1 MPISPLPPT
10 ISEKTRTRV
19 FREVMIFAFCAVIF
33 FLCLFVLFSDEGLIA
48 LYRTRGQFHAA
59 QRELEIARR
68 ENDRL
73 NIYLEHL
80 RNDPSALEAVAR
92 EKLRMVK
99 PGEEVYLFVER
110 KRKKLEDD

>member
-1 MPISPLPPT
+1 MPISPLPPK

-19 FREVMIFAFCAVIF
+19 LREMMTFAFCAVIF
-33 FLCLFVLFSDEGLIA
+33 FLCLFVLFSDEGLTA
-48 LYRTRGQFHAA
+48 LYRTNAQYRAV

-73 NIYLEHL
+73 HIYLEHL
-80 RNDPSALEAVAR
+80 RNDPSALEAIAR

-99 PGEEVYLFVER
+99 PGEEVYLFI
-110 KRKKLEDD
+110 KRNY

>member
-1 MPISPLPPT
+1 MPISPLPPR

-19 FREVMIFAFCAVIF
+19 LKEVMIFAFCAVIF
-33 FLCLFVLFSDEGLIA
+33 FLCLFVLFSDEGLVA
-48 LYRTRGQFHAA
+48 LYRTHAQYRAA
-59 QRELEIARR
+59 QSELEIARR

-73 NIYLEHL
+73 RTYLEHL
-80 RNDPSALEAVAR
+80 RNDPSALEAIAR

-110 KRKKLEDD
+110 NIEGAK